1 MSNTATGVVTTSC
14 ETILR
19 ILQRDREIK
28 GITEILD
35 ADIKIE
41 LVGDLMTAGEV
52 EKVRD
57 LFADKKLLHY
67 TDGRHCK
74 VPPKNAVRCL
84 RLDYIYLIKDLKRV
98 YS

>member
-1 MSNTATGVVTTSC
+1 MSNTATSVSTTSC
-14 ETILR
+14 EIILR
-19 ILQRDREIK
+19 ILQRDVKIK

-35 ADIKIE
+35 ADLKIE
-41 LVGDLMTAGEV
+41 LVGDLITTGEV
-52 EKVRD
+52 EKLRD
-57 LFADKKLLHY
+57 LFAEKKLIHY

-84 RLDYIYLIKDLKRV
+84 RLDYIYLIKDLKRM